1 MDTWVELPSMI
12 VGRHTGGIMLL
23 NATVDR
29 PRSRMIV
36 ASGVGHMGGDPLLTD
51 TEEWDY

>member
-1 MDTWVELPSMI
+1 
-12 VGRHTGGIMLL
+12 MLG
-23 NATVDR
+23 NKTAEGAGAT
-29 PRSRMIV
+29 PRMIA